1 MPQLHE
7 ELLYAST
14 DSALFGIFLGVL
26 TLSLEGSSIFEIDFD
41 YFLVELLGFV
51 LISKIFYFLV
61 LKRILLFLRSNFY
74 FFQIIL
80 FISIY
85 FFLFFYLFL
94 EFFVSFNFNLLFDDM
109 VEEEFF
115 SIVRNEVMGNLVLDF
130 WEDICKNR
138 YVFFLTADVIENI
151 DFFFFF
157 FFFLNLADFVTMFL
171 RFVEFITEELL
182 GRFQRYDAGTIS
194 ASMMDTQYFY

>member
-157 FFFLNLADFVTMFL
+157 FFFF
-171 RFVEFITEELL
+171 
-182 GRFQRYDAGTIS
+182 S
-194 ASMMDTQYFY
+194 